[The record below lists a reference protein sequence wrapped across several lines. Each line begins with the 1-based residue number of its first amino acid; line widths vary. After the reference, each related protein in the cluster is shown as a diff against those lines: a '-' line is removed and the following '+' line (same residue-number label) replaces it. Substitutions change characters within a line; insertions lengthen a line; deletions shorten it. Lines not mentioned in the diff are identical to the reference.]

1 MPRPDRSVERRRELA
16 PVLARAFAELGYRR
30 ATTVELAERCGVQEK
45 ALYRLWPD
53 KRAMFLAAL
62 DQVFAESEA
71 VWEQLANVPAAGGAA
86 AGSTA
91 ERLLAHEAQHHGE
104 NRLYRILF
112 AGLSEADDPLVREAL
127 GGLYGRFQRLIQ
139 AHVERHRV
147 PARTSRRA
155 RKRAAELDPALT
167 AWAIVGLG
175 TVANIGRELE
185 LLKARERARL
195 LGEAGARL
203 LEEGLPDRETGSRH
217 ARRDSEH

>member
-1 MPRPDRSVERRRELA
+1 MPRPDRSAERRRELA

-30 ATTVELAERCGVQEK
+30 ATTVALADRCGVHEK

-71 VWEQLANVPAAGGAA
+71 VWERLGSERGRSE
-86 AGSTA
+86 STA
-91 ERLLAHEAQHHGE
+91 ERLLAHEAEHHGE
-104 NRLYRILF
+104 HRLYRIVF
-112 AGLSEADDPLVREAL
+112 AGLSETDDPLVRDAL
-127 GGLYGRFQRLIQ
+127 GALYGRFQRLIQ
-139 AHVERHRV
+139 AHVERHRG
-147 PARTSRRA
+147 AK
-155 RKRAAELDPALT
+155 KRATGLDPALA

-203 LEEGLPDRETGSRH
+203 LDGG
-217 ARRDSEH
+217 

>member
-1 MPRPDRSVERRRELA
+1 MPRPDRSPERRRELA

-30 ATTVELAERCGVQEK
+30 ATTAELAERCGVQEK

-71 VWEQLANVPAAGGAA
+71 LWEHLASERGQT
-86 AGSTA
+86 GSTA
-91 ERLLAHEAQHHGE
+91 ERLLAYEAEHHGE
-104 NRLYRILF
+104 HRLYRIVF
-112 AGLSEADDPLVREAL
+112 AGLSEADDPVIREAL

-139 AHVERHRV
+139 GQVERHR
-147 PARTSRRA
+147 RG
-155 RKRAAELDPALT
+155 RKRAADLDPAL
-167 AWAIVGLG
+167 ASWAIVGLG

-195 LGEAGARL
+195 MGEAGARL
-203 LEEGLPDRETGSRH
+203 LGGG
-217 ARRDSEH
+217 

>member
-1 MPRPDRSVERRRELA
+1 MPRPDRSADRRRELA

-30 ATTVELAERCGVQEK
+30 ATTAELAGRCGVQEK

-71 VWEQLANVPAAGGAA
+71 VWERLADERGRAGE
-86 AGSTA
+86 STA
-91 ERLLAHEAQHHGE
+91 ERLLAHEAEHHGE
-104 NRLYRILF
+104 HRLYRIVF
-112 AGLSEADDPLVREAL
+112 AGLSEADDPVVREAL
-127 GGLYGRFQRLIQ
+127 GALYGRFQRLIQ
-139 AHVERHRV
+139 GQIERHR
-147 PARTSRRA
+147 RG
-155 RKRAAELDPALT
+155 RKRAADPDPALA

-195 LGEAGARL
+195 LGEVGARL
-203 LEEGLPDRETGSRH
+203 LGGS
-217 ARRDSEH
+217 

>member
-30 ATTVELAERCGVQEK
+30 ATTAELAERCGVQEK

-71 VWEQLANVPAAGGAA
+71 AWAALGSARGAG
-86 AGSTA
+86 GSTA
-91 ERLLAHEAQHHGE
+91 ERLLAYEAEHHGE
-104 NRLYRILF
+104 HRLYRIVF

-127 GGLYGRFQRLIQ
+127 GALYGRFQRLIRAQ
-139 AHVERHRV
+139 IEQHR
-147 PARTSRRA
+147 RGRR
-155 RKRAAELDPALT
+155 RVGELDPALA

-185 LLKARERARL
+185 LLGTRERARL
-195 LGEAGARL
+195 LGEAG
-203 LEEGLPDRETGSRH
+203 
-217 ARRDSEH
+217 RRMLGG

>member
-1 MPRPDRSVERRRELA
+1 MPRPDRSAERRRELA

-30 ATTVELAERCGVQEK
+30 ATTAALAERCGVQEK

-71 VWEQLANVPAAGGAA
+71 VWERLASERGRGQ
-86 AGSTA
+86 STA
-91 ERLLAHEAQHHGE
+91 ERLLAHEAEHHGE
-104 NRLYRILF
+104 HRLYRIVF
-112 AGLSEADDPLVREAL
+112 AGLSETDDPGIRAAMAA
-127 GGLYGRFQRLIQ
+127 LYGRFQRLIQ
-139 AHVERHRV
+139 TQVERHRG
-147 PARTSRRA
+147 AK
-155 RKRAAELDPALT
+155 KRATDLDPALA

-185 LLKARERARL
+185 VLRDRERARL

-203 LEEGLPDRETGSRH
+203 LAGS
-217 ARRDSEH
+217 